1 MKTNPTQSNSKIS
14 NWVSNLD
21 MKDHPLAKLIAS
33 IKIIRKTNCYDPQE
47 RDRTKKSNK
56 TIQKQHQCGKT
67 KEVEENYRENQKK
80 VFEDQNWRSALPD
93 SSCRQTEAEESL
105 EREREREYESADN
118 ESKVELFHFVI
129 GAMEN
134 GKSMESHALNI
145 CLV

>member
-80 VFEDQNWRSALPD
+80 VAWKIEGRKGEKLNFEVCLTRLLFIKVVTSVTHV
-93 SSCRQTEAEESL
+93 SIYSL
-105 EREREREYESADN
+105 G
-118 ESKVELFHFVI
+118 H
-129 GAMEN
+129 
-134 GKSMESHALNI
+134 
-145 CLV
+145 

>member
-1 MKTNPTQSNSKIS
+1 MDAT
-14 NWVSNLD
+14 
-21 MKDHPLAKLIAS
+21 
-33 IKIIRKTNCYDPQE
+33 KTNCYDPQE

-105 EREREREYESADN
+105 ERERENMSQQIMN
-118 ESKVELFHFVI
+118 PKWNCFIL
-129 GAMEN
+129 
-134 GKSMESHALNI
+134 
-145 CLV
+145 

>member
-1 MKTNPTQSNSKIS
+1 MIHKRETEQ
-14 NWVSNLD
+14 
-21 MKDHPLAKLIAS
+21 
-33 IKIIRKTNCYDPQE
+33 
-47 RDRTKKSNK
+47 KKSNK
-56 TIQKQHQCGKT
+56 TIKKKNNINVGKQKYLKKT
-67 KEVEENYRENQKK
+67 IKRVPEK
-80 VFEDQNWRSALPD
+80 VLQDQNWGSALPD
-93 SSCRQTEAEESL
+93 GSCRQTEAEESL